1 MDKFKSLNDLKKK
14 MGEKVD
20 AAKKELK
27 DKYEIHQ
34 QEKAA
39 KQDTVGE

>member
-1 MDKFKSLNDLKKK
+1 MDKFKQFNDFKKK
-14 MGEKVD
+14 MSDKVD

-34 QEKAA
+34 KEKAEKAA
-39 KQDTVGE
+39 SE